1 MSNPEESQKKEA
13 KAPRGDARAIKIR
26 KKIAAKRPEFR
37 RSEDFRFPRLG
48 EKWRSSKG
56 IRSKMRLKKKSR
68 MPIVE
73 TGYRGPVEARGL
85 NPKGLVEVIAFNVS
99 DLEGIDPAVNAVRI
113 AKAVGTKKRLEII
126 KAAQEK
132 GLRIVNIRKS
142 EKPKVE
148 EEAAE
153 AEDEGKAEAVEEKGE
168 GAAEAEAES
177 EEGEATGE
185 AEAASGTKAEEAKE
199 SKPAPEES
207 GWDEADEEPAQG
219 TERAAGD
226 SADSG
231 KGAEGR

>member
-1 MSNPEESQKKEA
+1 MSNPEESQKKDA
-13 KAPRGDARAIKIR
+13 KTPRGDARAIKIR

-48 EKWRSSKG
+48 DKWRSSKG

-85 NPKGLVEVIAFNVS
+85 NPKGLVEVTAFNVS
-99 DLEGIDPAVNAVRI
+99 DLEGIDPAVNAIRI

-132 GLRIVNIRKS
+132 GLKVVNIRKS
-142 EKPKVE
+142 EKPKKE

-153 AEDEGKAEAVEEKGE
+153 AKEEGKAEE
-168 GAAEAEAES
+168 EAEAGT
-177 EEGEATGE
+177 EEGTAAETGE
-185 AEAASGTKAEEAKE
+185 AEEGARAGEGKEAQ
-199 SKPAPEES
+199 PAPEES
-207 GWDEADEEPAQG
+207 GWDEADEEPAKG
-219 TERAAGD
+219 KGSASDD

-231 KGAEGR
+231 KEAEGR